1 MKKTIFALC
10 TLCCALG
17 LQAQNTPY
25 ITHVWEYMPAPGQF
39 VHELPTYTAGDD
51 AESMRQKAEEQIAN
65 NAQGMISLGGWGGYV
80 VFSFDHPVVNVSGE
94 NDLIV
99 EGNAFYTDAT
109 QGAAGGGSCEPGIV
123 MVSVD
128 ANANGFP
135 DDEWFE
141 LAGSEY
147 TNPLTKHGYSVT
159 YTRPA
164 ADHVATPDPKQKYR
178 TDTTFVHWADNQGE
192 EGYLV
197 QIKTHK
203 HAYFPEWIEDDH
215 LTFEGARLPDNYE
228 WTGNQFILYP
238 YAYGYADNHPDTA
251 QLAQLN
257 IDWAV
262 RTDGTPVHLNAIH
275 FVKVYTALHQQ
286 CGAIGETS
294 TEIMGARDLHPDAA
308 PTGIIETNS
317 ETQVTKTMRNG
328 QLLIQRDNKT
338 YNSLGIQ
345 INNN

>member
-10 TLCCALG
+10 SLFCVCA

-80 VFSFDHPVVNVSGE
+80 VFSFDHPVVNVPGE

-159 YTRPA
+159 Y
-164 ADHVATPDPKQKYR
+164 YR
-178 TDTTFVHWADNQGE
+178 TETHENVPWQDNEQQTGVIAVNNFHKQNYYPIWAGDS
-192 EGYLV
+192 LCF
-197 QIKTHK
+197 T
-203 HAYFPEWIEDDH
+203 
-215 LTFEGARLPDNYE
+215 GARLPDNYAKQ
-228 WTGNQFILYP
+228 GNQYVLYP
-238 YAYGYADNHPDTA
+238 YEYGYADNHPDTA
-251 QLAQLN
+251 RFAQLN
-257 IDWAV
+257 IEWAV
-262 RTDGTPVHLNAIH
+262 RTDGSPIHLSTVDFI
-275 FVKVYTALHQQ
+275 KVYTALHQQ
-286 CGAIGETS
+286 VGSLGETS
-294 TEIMGARDLHPDAA
+294 TEIKGARDLHPDAA
-308 PTGIIETNS
+308 PTGIIDTNS
-317 ETQVTKTMRNG
+317 ETQATKTMRNG